1 MSAITS
7 LKPAV
12 VLKPAVSIWTNGTRV
27 IIPLKVDLPVCW
39 WRSKVGL
46 LVQRSVVYAEMS
58 LGRWRP
64 GSRYLSQSL
73 TSPSIWLLVLLS
85 GSINHILVSKL
96 PGNAGRSELWIAGN
110 PEGLQFIQIP
120 FGNPKLHR
128 FIHGNRK
135 HNWKSSGNPYQL
147 YIRCS

>member
-46 LVQRSVVYAEMS
+46 LIQRSVVYAEMS
-58 LGRWRP
+58 LGRFF
-64 GSRYLSQSL
+64 
-73 TSPSIWLLVLLS
+73 
-85 GSINHILVSKL
+85 H
-96 PGNAGRSELWIAGN
+96 
-110 PEGLQFIQIP
+110 
-120 FGNPKLHR
+120 
-128 FIHGNRK
+128 
-135 HNWKSSGNPYQL
+135 
-147 YIRCS
+147 